1 MGSPRPAKITFRI
14 IFIIVRTLTRGET
27 METITFTADL
37 ERNIRMMQELFRND
51 DTLII
56 RRAIGQ
62 NGLRCALFFF
72 DGMVNSLAINQ
83 SLGAAY
89 PAL

>member
-1 MGSPRPAKITFRI
+1 
-14 IFIIVRTLTRGET
+14 

-56 RRAIGQ
+56 RRAIG
-62 NGLRCALFFF
+62 LETDCAVRCF
-72 DGMVNSLAINQ
+72 SLTAW
-83 SLGAAY
+83 
-89 PAL
+89 

>member
-1 MGSPRPAKITFRI
+1 
-14 IFIIVRTLTRGET
+14 

-83 SLGAAY
+83 SLVRPILRCEDRGFPPIYSPPLCSRPTNAAWK
-89 PAL
+89 PI

>member
-1 MGSPRPAKITFRI
+1 
-14 IFIIVRTLTRGET
+14 

-62 NGLRCALFFF
+62 NGLRCVLFFF

-83 SLGAAY
+83 SRSCAVSSRGFPPICSLPLCSRPTNAAWK
-89 PAL
+89 PI

>member
-1 MGSPRPAKITFRI
+1 MGRLLHFPFSI
-14 IFIIVRTLTRGET
+14 IHSQLTCINYRFLYILIFGGET

-62 NGLRCALFFF
+62 NGLRCALF
-72 DGMVNSLAINQ
+72 SLTAW
-83 SLGAAY
+83 
-89 PAL
+89 

>member
-1 MGSPRPAKITFRI
+1 
-14 IFIIVRTLTRGET
+14 

-72 DGMVNSLAINQ
+72 DGM
-83 SLGAAY
+83 
-89 PAL
+89 

>member
-1 MGSPRPAKITFRI
+1 
-14 IFIIVRTLTRGET
+14 

-83 SLGAAY
+83 SLVRPILRSRGFPPICSPPPCSRLTNAAWK
-89 PAL
+89 PI

>member
-1 MGSPRPAKITFRI
+1 MTAGRNEVTPPYKITFRI

-56 RRAIGQ
+56 RRAIGFVFTITFPVSYTH
-62 NGLRCALFFF
+62 LTLPTKRI
-72 DGMVNSLAINQ
+72 V
-83 SLGAAY
+83 
-89 PAL
+89 